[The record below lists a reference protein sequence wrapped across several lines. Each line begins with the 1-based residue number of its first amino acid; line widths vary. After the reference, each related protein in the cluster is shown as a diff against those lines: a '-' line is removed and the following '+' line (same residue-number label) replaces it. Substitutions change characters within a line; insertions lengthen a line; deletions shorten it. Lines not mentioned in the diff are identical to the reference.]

1 MKGITFQTG
10 IEKVLNADAPGKKP
24 QDSQGISFS
33 GMLKNSLDDVDR
45 LQKEADQ
52 AVQELASGNGKDI
65 HNVMIAL
72 EKAEISFQLM
82 MQVRNKIINAYETIM
97 RMQV

>member
-1 MKGITFQTG
+1 MKEITFQTG
-10 IEKVLNADAPGKKP
+10 VEKLLNSPPLEKNP
-24 QDSQGISFS
+24 QGTQKISFS
-33 GMLKNSLDDVDR
+33 GILKTSLDDVGR

-52 AVQELASGNGKDI
+52 AVQDLAAGKGKDI

-72 EKAEISFQLM
+72 EKAEISFQLV